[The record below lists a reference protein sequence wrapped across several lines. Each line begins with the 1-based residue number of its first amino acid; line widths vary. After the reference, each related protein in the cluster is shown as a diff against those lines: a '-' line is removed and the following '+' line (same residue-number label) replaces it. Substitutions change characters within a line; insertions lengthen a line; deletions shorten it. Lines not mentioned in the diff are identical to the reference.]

1 MLKVS
6 KLRRSDTLNHSSRVN
21 IDFVISDLSCETCKK
36 GVEVYFGTDKQ
47 EYSRNIYGHYAI
59 QPQLVN
65 DRAYFKK
72 GDYSIWWDG
81 EDCWMI
87 GSDFQKGSTSGFAV
101 IQKDVFCLHKAS
113 ELNWQLAWGQGDWRE
128 AGNALGVKCS
138 S

>member
-1 MLKVS
+1 MGIPRLRAADGIRS
-6 KLRRSDTLNHSSRVN
+6 KHDEAWQH
-21 IDFVISDLSCETCKK
+21 
-36 GVEVYFGTDKQ
+36 VYT
-47 EYSRNIYGHYAI
+47 I
-59 QPQLVN
+59 QPQLIN

-113 ELNWQLAWGQGDWRE
+113 ELNWQLAWDQGDWRE